1 MKRGV
6 FTDDKLAVFKNMNTA
21 IKDVAQAIR
30 DNKPTNMHPA
40 MYAVVMDIIGFTEE
54 ALMAVL
60 SHLVDHKA

>member
-1 MKRGV
+1 
-6 FTDDKLAVFKNMNTA
+6 
-21 IKDVAQAIR
+21 
-30 DNKPTNMHPA
+30 MHPA